1 MVTDGI
7 WKLKRTFSHLGEGE
21 KKKTRKQKV
30 GLGGEQ
36 GWHLK
41 MKVSVN
47 SRSEVGIH
55 SQRCSLWG
63 QSSSNN
69 SNLSLRW
76 PGQWLFCRGC
86 RPERQRKT
94 TGGRKQRE
102 KLDDNWRL
110 MTLKKSQCSTS
121 SGFCFGRTLLRV
133 TWLGL
138 LSTINV
144 SAMTKRGKGQRW
156 MLENAGQS
164 CTSRNI
170 QIRAGKSVFST
181 RAGREGEEAAQ
192 VSSRASGAAALK
204 DLLVLLQPAKAS
216 AWGTAAVFIP
226 LLTMEDIIPAQPCET
241 LWSEYPNLRLHSI
254 KACKFK
260 EIYGYSY
267 HKYSTFNSKPPN
279 CCASCVLSALYTSVR
294 SSVKVWGE
302 KNSTAFPRKKTS
314 FLILQLIRSLINP
327 FDIHSVV

>member
-7 WKLKRTFSHLGEGE
+7 WKLKRTFSHLGGGE
-21 KKKTRKQKV
+21 KKKTQKQKV

-69 SNLSLRW
+69 SNLSPRW

-94 TGGRKQRE
+94 TGGKKVERKIRWQLEINDAKEITVLDFIRLLLWENSFASDLTWIAFHDQCQRDE
-102 KLDDNWRL
+102 IK
-110 MTLKKSQCSTS
+110 
-121 SGFCFGRTLLRV
+121 
-133 TWLGL
+133 
-138 LSTINV
+138 
-144 SAMTKRGKGQRW
+144 KRGKGQMW
-156 MLENAGQS
+156 MPENAGES

-170 QIRAGKSVFST
+170 QIRTGKSVFST

-192 VSSRASGAAALK
+192 ASSRASGAAALK

-226 LLTMEDIIPAQPCET
+226 LLTMEDIIPAQPCEA
-241 LWSEYPNLRLHSI
+241 LWSEYPHLRSHSI

-260 EIYGYSY
+260 EIYGY
-267 HKYSTFNSKPPN
+267 
-279 CCASCVLSALYTSVR
+279 
-294 SSVKVWGE
+294 G
-302 KNSTAFPRKKTS
+302 
-314 FLILQLIRSLINP
+314 
-327 FDIHSVV
+327 